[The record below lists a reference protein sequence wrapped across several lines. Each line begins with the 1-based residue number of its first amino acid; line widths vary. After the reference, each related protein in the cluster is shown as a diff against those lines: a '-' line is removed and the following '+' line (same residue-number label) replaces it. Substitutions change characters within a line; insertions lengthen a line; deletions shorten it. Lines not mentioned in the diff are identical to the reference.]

1 MNMSKK
7 LFITI
12 AVSLAMSAAAF
23 AAEEMSGVTATEVKV
38 GATYPYSGP
47 ASALGNT
54 GKAAVA
60 YINSVNDRGG
70 VNGRKINFITYDDA
84 YSPPKAVEHTRKL
97 IESDEVAF
105 MFGQLGTPSNSATI
119 KYITSKKV
127 PDTFITTGA
136 TKFTDSKEY
145 PLTTTSLP
153 SYDTEGKIYAKYVRA
168 QLPNAKVGILYQND
182 DLGKDFV
189 AAFKATYKD
198 EFATKVIAM
207 AYEVSDPTVDSQVVN
222 LRAGAPEAL
231 LIAGTPKFAA
241 QALRKMN
248 AMSWKPLTIVNFVAA
263 SIGATFTPVGLDKV
277 IGVVSANIQKDPVDP
292 KWKEDQG
299 VKNFVA
305 FMQKYLPG
313 ADVTDSN
320 YMYGY
325 QQGMLLETLIK
336 QAGND
341 LTRENIVKQSKN
353 MKDVVLPTVLPGI
366 KINTSETVNQAY
378 TQMQMQRWTGTSWDQ
393 FGEVMKAD

>member
-1 MNMSKK
+1 MSRT
-7 LFITI
+7 LL
-12 AVSLAMSAAAF
+12 AALAASLTLTAAAV
-23 AAEEMSGVTATEVKV
+23 AGDAPGVTATEIKV

-70 VNGRKINFITYDDA
+70 INGRKVNFITYDDA

-119 KYITSKKV
+119 KYLTGKKV

-189 AAFKATYKD
+189 AAFKAIYKD
-198 EFATKVIAM
+198 EFATKVTAL
-207 AYEVSDPTVDSQVVN
+207 AYEVADPTVDSQVVN
-222 LRAGAPEAL
+222 LKASAPEAL

-241 QALRKMN
+241 QALRKMHE
-248 AMSWKPLTIVNFVAA
+248 MSWKPLTVVNFVSA

-277 IGVVSANIQKDPVDP
+277 TGVVSANIQKDPVDP
-292 KWKEDQG
+292 KWKEDQAIKDFL
-299 VKNFVA
+299 V

-325 QQGMLLETLIK
+325 QQGMLLEQLLK

-341 LTRENIVKQSKN
+341 LSRENILKQSKS

-378 TQMQMQRWTGTSWDQ
+378 TQMQMQRWTGTKWEQ

>member
-1 MNMSKK
+1 MSRT
-7 LFITI
+7 LL
-12 AVSLAMSAAAF
+12 AALAASLTLTAAAV
-23 AAEEMSGVTATEVKV
+23 AGDAPGVTATEIKV

-70 VNGRKINFITYDDA
+70 INGRKVNFITYDDA

-119 KYITSKKV
+119 KYLTGKKV

-189 AAFKATYKD
+189 TAFKAIYKD
-198 EFATKVIAM
+198 EFATKVTAM
-207 AYEVSDPTVDSQVVN
+207 AYEVADPTVDSQVVN
-222 LRAGAPEAL
+222 LKASAPEAL

-241 QALRKMN
+241 QALRKMHE
-248 AMSWKPLTIVNFVAA
+248 MSWKPLTVVNFVSA

-277 IGVVSANIQKDPVDP
+277 TGVVSANIQKDPVDP
-292 KWKEDQG
+292 KWKEDQAIKDFL
-299 VKNFVA
+299 V

-325 QQGMLLETLIK
+325 QQGMLLEQLLK

-341 LTRENIVKQSKN
+341 LSRENILKQSKS

-378 TQMQMQRWTGTSWDQ
+378 TQMQMQRWTGTKWEQ